1 MRMLIAVAALA
12 LIAQPVAAQDS
23 ITSETV
29 ETSEGE
35 IALRQSL
42 VIAADL
48 ATTWDLFTTS
58 EGVSQ
63 WMAPV
68 GHVDLRNGGA
78 ISTNYNACATQE
90 DGGWITNRI
99 ANFVPRRFITLQADL
114 EPQREAAWMNET
126 IYARRDNLYSV
137 IEFEVVGEGQTR
149 VTIWGL
155 GYGEG
160 PEWETMLGFFIAG
173 NEWTLGQLQKAVAGQ
188 QAFAPCASEG

>member
-1 MRMLIAVAALA
+1 MRMLIAAAALA
-12 LIAQPVAAQDS
+12 FITQPVAAQDS

-29 ETSEGE
+29 ETSQGE

-78 ISTNYNACATQE
+78 IRTNYNACATAE

-173 NEWTLGQLQKAVAGQ
+173 NEWTLGQLQKAVAGER
-188 QAFAPCASEG
+188 AFAPCANAG